1 MQFMGP
7 EPADLTDVHA
17 LNRAFLT
24 VLRREPAIRERLPPD
39 TLAMLTDARP
49 EQRERIARSPF
60 LIYSLRESDER
71 CWQRVFD
78 GDLADDL
85 VDAMARPSPG
95 ETQLVCATLVFL
107 LQFAKQNPY
116 SLRVVSG
123 ASADWC
129 RQLAE
134 CNLVDLF
141 RFAAMKG
148 QLLTIRCQ
156 NNPAF
161 WRKLLVAGSSA
172 EADVRVAARITALQT
187 VLTRTERIR
196 EQRLPAAACSMPQPA
211 MRVAESPA
219 VSNRAKR
226 RYNTPLNE
234 CPDNKKSQEDL
245 SKRQP
250 GAEGNRPQRRRR

>member
-1 MQFMGP
+1 MQYMGP
-7 EPADLTDVHA
+7 EPADLIEVHA
-17 LNRAFLT
+17 LNRAFLS
-24 VLRREPAIRERLPPD
+24 VLSREPKISERLPPD
-39 TLAMLTDARP
+39 TVAMLSKALP

-60 LIYSLRESDER
+60 LIYSLRESDAH
-71 CWQRVFD
+71 CWQRLFA
-78 GDLADDL
+78 GDFAEDL

-95 ETQLVCATLVFL
+95 ETQLVCATLGFL
-107 LQFAKQNPY
+107 LQFAKRNPY
-116 SLRVVSG
+116 SARVVSG

-129 RQLAE
+129 QRLAE
-134 CNLVDLF
+134 CSLVDLF
-141 RFAAMKG
+141 RFAAMRG

-156 NNPAF
+156 DNPAF

-187 VLTRTERIR
+187 VLTRSERSR

-211 MRVAESPA
+211 MRVAESSA

-234 CPDNKKSQEDL
+234 CPDTKKSQEDL